1 MFHNN
6 YGPVLYLYGYIQGQL
21 KTPPDKK
28 LQFLRTRWVFLR
40 KLCTII
46 LKVDCIS
53 RAYYT
58 FHKIVLICS
67 L

>member
-28 LQFLRTRWVFLR
+28 TA
-40 KLCTII
+40 
-46 LKVDCIS
+46 IS
-53 RAYYT
+53 QN
-58 FHKIVLICS
+58 S
-67 L
+67 LGISPEVVYDYSQG